1 MTELKKKE
9 VEIINADR
17 NLIGL
22 KQIEATHGLKITE
35 LEAQSKLDH

>member
-22 KQIEATHGLKITE
+22 KQKNDSSNEIIRRISTE
-35 LEAQSKLDH
+35 LE